1 MKILVCYDGSEAS
14 QRAIDKAHQL
24 TTDCGIHE
32 VTLLHAYED
41 YSWVATS
48 ADGYAPSPENLS
60 KLRDLEAKK
69 VEEKKEFLFTE
80 GKKFEDTNATLEVKL
95 VQGHPASVITEVA
108 EEGEYDLIIMGS
120 RGLGGLKRVVLGS
133 VSNSVIQGTNISVMV
148 VK

>member
-14 QRAIDKAHQL
+14 QRAIEKAHQL
-24 TTDCGIHE
+24 TAACGIHE

-60 KLRDLEAKK
+60 TLKEL
-69 VEEKKEFLFTE
+69 EEKKVDE
-80 GKKFEDTNATLEVKL
+80 KKEILLKEAEKFNDTTAKIEVKL
-95 VQGHPASVITEVA
+95 VQGHPASVITDVA
-108 EEGEYDLIIMGS
+108 EEGNYDLIIMGS
-120 RGLGGLKRVVLGS
+120 RGLGGIRRVVLGS
-133 VSNSVIQGTNISVMV
+133 VSNSVMQGTDVSVMV

>member
-24 TTDCGIHE
+24 TADCGIHE

-48 ADGYAPSPENLS
+48 ADGYAPSPENLA

-69 VEEKKEFLFTE
+69 IEDKKEFLFNE
-80 GKKFEDTNATLEVKL
+80 AKKFEDTNATMEVKL
-95 VQGHPASVITEVA
+95 VQGHPATVITEVA
-108 EEGEYDLIIMGS
+108 EEEKYDLIIMGS
-120 RGLGGLKRVVLGS
+120 RGLGGLRRVVLGS
-133 VSNSVIQGTNISVMV
+133 VSNSVIQGTDISVMV

>member
-14 QRAIDKAHQL
+14 QRAIEKAHQL
-24 TTDCGIHE
+24 TSDCGIHD

-41 YSWVATS
+41 YSWVSTS

-60 KLRDLEAKK
+60 KLRALEEKK
-69 VEEKKEFLFTE
+69 IEEKKEILFKE
-80 GKKFEDTNATLEVKL
+80 AEKFQNTNATMEVKL

-108 EEGEYDLIIMGS
+108 EEGNFDVIIMGS
-120 RGLGGLKRVVLGS
+120 RGLGGLRRVVLGS
-133 VSNSVIQGTNISVMV
+133 VSNSVIQGTDISVMV

>member
-14 QRAIDKAHQL
+14 QRAIDKAKQL
-24 TTDCGIHE
+24 TADCGIHE

-48 ADGYAPSPENLS
+48 ADGYAPSPENLEN
-60 KLRDLEAKK
+60 LRDLEAKK
-69 VEEKKEFLFTE
+69 IEDKKDFLFHE
-80 GKKFEDTNATLEVKL
+80 AKKFADTNATMEVKM

-108 EEGEYDLIIMGS
+108 EEGNYDLIIMGS

-133 VSNSVIQGTNISVMV
+133 ISNSVIQGTNISVMV